1 MISLC
6 LSKFIKLD
14 NQAKVLSFCYML
26 RKRQFIINGDPKQ
39 LFMFAI
45 LINMTSLLNCVP
57 CVVKTCLRANVPY
70 VLTCSRA
77 YLLCVLTCSRAN
89 VPCVLTSSLA
99 NVPCVLTCSR
109 SNTPC
114 VLKHSRA
121 RTMRAYLLTCQC
133 ALCDYVLK
141 CQHPL
146 SAYVLT
152 YQRPSSAEVLT
163 CKRAILSNVNSYI
176 IQVLKLYLDLK
187 RGNIGETVEESL

>member
-1 MISLC
+1 MISLR
-6 LSKFIKLD
+6 LSKLIKLD
-14 NQAKVLSFCYML
+14 NQAKVLSFCCML

-57 CVVKTCLRANVPY
+57 CVVKTCSRANVPY

-77 YLLCVLTCSRAN
+77 YVLCVLTCLR
-89 VPCVLTSSLA
+89 A
-99 NVPCVLTCSR
+99 NVPCVLTCSHA
-109 SNTPC
+109 NTSC
-114 VLKHSRA
+114 VLTHSRA
-121 RTMRAYLLTCQC
+121 RTMRAHLLTCQC
-133 ALCDYVLK
+133 TLCDYVLK

-152 YQRPSSAEVLT
+152 YQRPLSAEVLT
-163 CKRAILSNVNSYI
+163 CKRVILSNVNSYI
-176 IQVLKLYLDLK
+176 IQIFKLYLDLK

>member
-1 MISLC
+1 MIIQIKGQYPNCELTNLFMISLR
-6 LSKFIKLD
+6 LSKLIKLD

-45 LINMTSLLNCVP
+45 LNNMTSLLNCVP
-57 CVVKTCLRANVPY
+57 CVVKTCSRANVPY

-77 YLLCVLTCSRAN
+77 YVLCVLTCSRAN
-89 VPCVLTSSLA
+89 VPCVLTCSLA

-109 SNTPC
+109 ANTPC
-114 VLKHSRA
+114 VLTHSRA

-133 ALCDYVLK
+133 VLCDYVLK

-146 SAYVLT
+146 SA
-152 YQRPSSAEVLT
+152 EVLT
-163 CKRAILSNVNSYI
+163 CNVPSSVTLI
-176 IQVLKLYLDLK
+176 HI
-187 RGNIGETVEESL
+187 